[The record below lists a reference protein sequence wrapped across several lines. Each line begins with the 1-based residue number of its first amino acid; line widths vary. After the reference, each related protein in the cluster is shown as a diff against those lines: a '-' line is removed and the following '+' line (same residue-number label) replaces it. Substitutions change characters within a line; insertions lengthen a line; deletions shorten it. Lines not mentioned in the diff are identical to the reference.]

1 MSIALEVLQ
10 ADNTQCIMCPLRK
23 QGYDAVCG
31 HGTASAKLMV
41 LGQWP
46 GADEELLGRPF
57 EDRGGLMLKK
67 LMAAAKIEPEQTY
80 LNYMVRCRPKKSGP
94 TPASVRACRT
104 WLWQELQIVN
114 PKVIVTLGRPPTGL
128 LLKLKK
134 TFKLE
139 DVAGQFHTLNYLPGT
154 LVAPWHGVSRLFQ
167 QGRQGDLE
175 TVRFFETV
183 KERL

>member
-1 MSIALEVLQ
+1 MSVELEMLQ
-10 ADNTQCIMCPLRK
+10 ANNTQCIMCPLRK
-23 QGYDAVCG
+23 MEREAVSG
-31 HGTASAKLMV
+31 FGMASAKLMI

-46 GADEELLGRPF
+46 GADEMLLGRPF

-67 LMAAAKIEPEQTY
+67 LMTAAKIETEQTY
-80 LNYMVRCRPKKSGP
+80 LNYMVRCRPPKSGP
-94 TPASVRACRT
+94 RPQTIRACRT
-104 WLWQELQIVN
+104 WLWQELQLVK

-139 DVAGQFHTLNYLPGT
+139 DVAGKFHTLDYLPGT

-167 QGRQGDLE
+167 QGKQGDLE
-175 TVRFFETV
+175 TIQFFETV